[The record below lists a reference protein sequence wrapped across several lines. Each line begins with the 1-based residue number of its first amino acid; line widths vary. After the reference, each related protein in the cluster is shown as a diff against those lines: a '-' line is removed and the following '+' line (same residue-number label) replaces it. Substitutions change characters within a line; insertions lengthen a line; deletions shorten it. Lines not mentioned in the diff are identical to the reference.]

1 MSKKEQ
7 DINQNNIQKIQAL
20 SEAWDIQINNKT
32 INGFATKQTFMIE
45 PSQLDIVELNDTRP
59 ITNLLWHMSSKEK

>member
-1 MSKKEQ
+1 MSNKEQ
-7 DINQNNIQKIQAL
+7 NIDQNNIQKIQAL

-45 PSQLDIVELNDTRP
+45 PSHLDIVELNDARP
-59 ITNLLWHMSSKEK
+59 ITNLLWHMGNK

>member
-32 INGFATKQTFMIE
+32 INGFATKQTLMIE

-59 ITNLLWHMSSKEK
+59 ITNLLWHMSNK

>member
-7 DINQNNIQKIQAL
+7 DIDQNNIQKIQAL

-32 INGFATKQTFMIE
+32 INGFATKQTFIIE
-45 PSQLDIVELNDTRP
+45 ASQLDIVELNDARP
-59 ITNLLWHMSSKEK
+59 ITNLLWHMGNK

>member
-32 INGFATKQTFMIE
+32 INGFATKQTFMIK

-59 ITNLLWHMSSKEK
+59 ITNLLWHMSSK